1 MMVIILEE
9 SKENIRCQPIKIQ
22 YSVGC
27 RVSDE
32 EENIVALQKKMPLKI
47 TKISTLVCELLKIL
61 FIFPVVIALL

>member
-1 MMVIILEE
+1 MIILEE

-27 RVSDE
+27 RVSDQ
-32 EENIVALQKKMPLKI
+32 EENIVVLHKLALKI

-61 FIFPVVIALL
+61 LYLSLCNIALI